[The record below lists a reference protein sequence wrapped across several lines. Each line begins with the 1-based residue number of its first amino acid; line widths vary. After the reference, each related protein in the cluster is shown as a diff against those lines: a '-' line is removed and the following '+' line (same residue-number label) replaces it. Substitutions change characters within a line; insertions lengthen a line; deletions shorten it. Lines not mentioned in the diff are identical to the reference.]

1 MPWIKEDRFYL
12 AVLLLLVLIMAARTP
27 LDSDMWWHLR
37 AGEETLLNKEV
48 YSEDTFS
55 FTRDGDPWLNHSW
68 LSQVIMYLLYSAGS
82 YKALTIWVG
91 VCAMASIGLVYFQ
104 MEGHRII
111 RMMTGVLAGI
121 VASVVWSPR
130 PQIMSLVLFAVVSYL
145 IYLYKWK
152 KSNRLWL
159 LPLIFIL
166 WSNLHGGYVLGIIL
180 TGVVM
185 GGEIF
190 NKLQVDNKPEYLS
203 WKEIRVLG
211 IWIMV
216 CLLAVL
222 INPFGFGMWKIP
234 FNTIG
239 VESLQNL
246 ISEWASP
253 DFHQFYQQPMLWMLF
268 GVMAAIGLSKRRID
282 GSDLASLIVF
292 GWGALIARR
301 NFGPFALVTAPILTR
316 HLAPVL
322 EEFKTVIEVKFSSVR
337 GLSSSISESNQKMKP
352 GSRYA
357 INFILLVLLS
367 VTAIWKIYDVSSPLF
382 VEQNERTEFPV
393 DAVEKLKGASE
404 TGQIFN
410 EYNWG
415 GYLIWNLRDF
425 KIFVDGRTDLFGD
438 EIIGEWVEII
448 NAEENWQKK
457 LDLWEIDYVLIRPD
471 RPLALAAA
479 ETWKTL
485 INSEELILLERKE

>member
-1 MPWIKEDRFYL
+1 MPWIKEGKFYL
-12 AVLLLLVLIMAARTP
+12 AVLLLLIFIMAARTP

-37 AGEETLLNKEV
+37 AGEETWINKEV

-68 LSQVIMYLLYSAGS
+68 LSQVIMYLLYYAGS
-82 YKALTIWVG
+82 YRALTIWVG
-91 VCAMASIGLVYFQ
+91 ICAAASISLVYFQ
-104 MEGHRII
+104 MEGHKII

-130 PQIMSLVLFAVVSYL
+130 PQIMSLVLFAAVSYL
-145 IYLYKWK
+145 VYLYKWK
-152 KSNRLWL
+152 KINRLWL
-159 LPLIFIL
+159 LPLMFIL

-180 TGVVM
+180 IGAVI
-185 GGEIF
+185 GGEII
-190 NKLQVDNKPEYLS
+190 NKMQVDNNPEYLS
-203 WKEIRVLG
+203 WGEIRILG
-211 IWIMV
+211 IWILV

-222 INPFGFGMWKIP
+222 INPFGLGMWKIP
-234 FNTIG
+234 FNTVG

-301 NFGPFALVTAPILTR
+301 NFGPFALVVAPILTR
-316 HLAPVL
+316 HLVPVL
-322 EEFKTVIEVKFSSVR
+322 EEFKTVIEDKFSSMQ
-337 GLSSSISESNQKMKP
+337 GLSSSISESNQKIKP

-357 INFILLVLLS
+357 VNFIFLVLLS
-367 VTAIWKIYDVSSPLF
+367 VIAIWKIYDVTDPSF
-382 VEQNERTEFPV
+382 VEQNERAEFPLE
-393 DAVEKLKGASE
+393 AVEFIMGTNE
-404 TGQIFN
+404 TGRIFN

-425 KIFVDGRTDLFGD
+425 TVFVDGRTDLFGD
-438 EIIGEWVEII
+438 EIIGEWIEII
-448 NAEENWQKK
+448 NAENNWQEK
-457 LDLWEIDYVLIRPD
+457 LDQWEIDYILIRPD
-471 RPLALAAA
+471 RSLASVAA

>member
-1 MPWIKEDRFYL
+1 
-12 AVLLLLVLIMAARTP
+12 
-27 LDSDMWWHLR
+27 
-37 AGEETLLNKEV
+37 
-48 YSEDTFS
+48 
-55 FTRDGDPWLNHSW
+55 
-68 LSQVIMYLLYSAGS
+68 
-82 YKALTIWVG
+82 
-91 VCAMASIGLVYFQ
+91 
-104 MEGHRII
+104 
-111 RMMTGVLAGI
+111 
-121 VASVVWSPR
+121 
-130 PQIMSLVLFAVVSYL
+130 
-145 IYLYKWK
+145 
-152 KSNRLWL
+152 
-159 LPLIFIL
+159 
-166 WSNLHGGYVLGIIL
+166 
-180 TGVVM
+180 M

-337 GLSSSISESNQKMKP
+337 GLSSSISESNQKIKP

-367 VTAIWKIYDVSSPLF
+367 VTAIWKIYDVSSPSF